1 MIEAQQKC
9 QLCTIF
15 ITSKI
20 KILGNGVCVYLNGYK
35 LFFRTNKIIPKSLT
49 GEELWYK
56 AHDYINFNETVT
68 LMVPGAGED
77 CYENF
82 LNDGTQSTR
91 LNDFKNNCIRIYLL
105 RIGSRNNERFDW
117 KCWGHCYSSQ
127 LEDLRFGLLWH
138 GWVYVLVA
146 ISYNFSVLFV
156 WCKFTNWIFQ
166 TIQKSFQKYRQS
178 FSSDAYTY
186 FRFFIG

>member
-20 KILGNGVCVYLNGYK
+20 EILGNGVCVYLNGYK

-91 LNDFKNNCIRIYLL
+91 LNDFKNNCIRIIIFIFLGL
-105 RIGSRNNERFDW
+105 DRGIMRDLIGSVGGTVIVVNW
-117 KCWGHCYSSQ
+117 KTY
-127 LEDLRFGLLWH
+127 GLACCGMAEFMFW
-138 GWVYVLVA
+138 
-146 ISYNFSVLFV
+146 
-156 WCKFTNWIFQ
+156 
-166 TIQKSFQKYRQS
+166 
-178 FSSDAYTY
+178 
-186 FRFFIG
+186 